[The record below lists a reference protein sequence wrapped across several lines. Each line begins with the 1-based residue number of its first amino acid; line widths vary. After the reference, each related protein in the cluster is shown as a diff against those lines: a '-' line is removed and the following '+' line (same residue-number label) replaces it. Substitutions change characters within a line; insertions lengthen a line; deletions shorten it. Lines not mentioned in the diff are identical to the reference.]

1 METICPLG
9 KKINELMAE
18 KDYLE
23 KVLKKGKEKAQNK
36 SEENLKKIRDIVGL
50 I

>member
-1 METICPLG
+1 M
-9 KKINELMAE
+9 NE

-23 KVLKKGKEKAQNK
+23 KILNKGKESAQIKA
-36 SEENLKKIRDIVGL
+36 EENLKKIRDIVGF